1 MNQYTLKI
9 TAHDRPTV
17 LERLLQ
23 VSRYRGF
30 VVTGITALPNARTQ
44 LLDINLMV
52 NGVQPIDYLTK
63 QLDKLIDISDVSI
76 DNSLL
81 MRSSA

>member
-1 MNQYTLKI
+1 MNQHTLKI

-30 VVTGITALPNARTQ
+30 VVTGITALPNAATHM
-44 LLDINLMV
+44 LDINLMV
-52 NGVQPIDYLTK
+52 SGVQTIEYLTK
-63 QLDKLIDISDVSI
+63 QLDKLIDINDISVE
-76 DNSLL
+76 NSL
-81 MRSSA
+81 MQQCRA